1 MLYSDVKWANEEQ
14 VTPDLENIMWDGLG
28 MVALMIPLAGM
39 IVPALVIVFA
49 LERLYRIRKL
59 DHEAKLR
66 AIEKGYDVPMKQRPS
81 PRYPF
86 AWPLV
91 LLGFGLALISI
102 YLMEHNVDPE
112 ALGFGLV
119 LFFIGA
125 GLFASRFIGVK
136 RTEDEGQARN
146 NVDPLWRAP
155 EPASASVTTTSSPES
170 TEPPTTGSAS

>member
-1 MLYSDVKWANEEQ
+1 MGNEENAA
-14 VTPDLENIMWDGLG
+14 PDLESIMWDGIGL
-28 MVALMIPLAGM
+28 VAVMIPLAGM

-66 AIEKGYDVPMKQRPS
+66 AIEKGYDVPMKRPS
-81 PRYPF
+81 ARYPF

-91 LLGFGLALISI
+91 LLGFGLALILI
-102 YLMEHNVDPE
+102 YVMEHNVDPE

-136 RTEDEGQARN
+136 RTEDEVQTRN
-146 NVDPLWRAP
+146 NIDPLWRAP
-155 EPASASVTTTSSPES
+155 EPASAPAVSTTTPD
-170 TEPPTTGSAS
+170 TTDPPTTGSAS